1 MARGHCCLQL
11 IATVIDNL
19 IVILLQVLLLFLG
32 LGSGRLDTPL
42 SLKYEVRSYR
52 SKFIYLFI
60 YL

>member
-32 LGSGRLDTPL
+32 LVVSWFVCVVAVAVAVAVAVSTLL
-42 SLKYEVRSYR
+42 LLYQY
-52 SKFIYLFI
+52 
-60 YL
+60 